1 MNRSCLRSL
10 AACRTPCNPWDMRFS
25 LCVERM
31 CDGTM
36 FSSVCA
42 PSLPDLRRG
51 SPPPC
56 SVGSSVLRHSPTS
69 PARSCPPFGLW
80 PSRTGLDRATKACRR
95 SPGSRACCFSACQV
109 LRLRRTEQPL
119 ATGVVVVL
127 PSSLP
132 ERSRRPDPS
141 AFRSSIARPTDTF
154 VYASSHTSRCR
165 LQDSRPG
172 WIRCFPFL

>member
-1 MNRSCLRSL
+1 VNRSLLL
-10 AACRTPCNPWDMRFS
+10 AAHRPIPGTCVSRSVSGACVMERCSPQSVPFPPQSPRKIAL
-25 LCVERM
+25 LCS
-31 CDGTM
+31 T
-36 FSSVCA
+36 
-42 PSLPDLRRG
+42 G
-51 SPPPC
+51 SR
-56 SVGSSVLRHSPTS
+56 VLRHSPTS

-80 PSRTGLDRATKACRR
+80 PLRTGLDRATKACRR

-132 ERSRRPDPS
+132 ERSRHPDPS

-154 VYASSHTSRCR
+154 VYASSDTSRCR